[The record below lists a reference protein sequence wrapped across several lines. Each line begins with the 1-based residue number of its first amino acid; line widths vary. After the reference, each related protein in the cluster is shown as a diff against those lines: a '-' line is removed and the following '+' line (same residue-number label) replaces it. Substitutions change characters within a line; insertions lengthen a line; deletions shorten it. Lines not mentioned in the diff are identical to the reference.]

1 MVCYYILVF
10 FLTFSIPVTVSQE
23 RGTVVPGGLVFS
35 GNYNLPA
42 GNPRS
47 AKLLPPGRSTTLH
60 LTKDDL
66 IDLESNYS
74 ISFIAYFRNNFSS
87 GNILCVKNPAYTI
100 NLRFTGSPGSDS
112 ALINLLFNG
121 KPAGVSFAFPQDS
134 VHEGKPF
141 SIKLDVDEIGGSIA
155 LSLDGKAFTQ
165 EFNPFKTDE
174 SSDIYFGSP
183 PGQTDCAPMTVQ
195 DLRISIAGETTHRY
209 LFNETDGN
217 IAYDSEGGLDA
228 YATNHE
234 WLINRHY
241 FWNIHDST
249 SVNKTIYRGIF
260 RDPYNNEL
268 GILTNEGIEYLSFK
282 DGSLRKVKY
291 RDTQQPI
298 NYVHHYPNQDL
309 VLGYSSAYP
318 DDEAASFDFKKGIL
332 KGRMTKVTHEG
343 HYYGGRILVNTG
355 SDAVNIFGGYGW
367 YKTKNKL
374 IRFDPATRK
383 WNELKITGD
392 FFTPRHNFA
401 VLPSEEK
408 DVYYFLGGIG
418 NRSGNQG
425 DGYYHIWDI
434 FRFNLDSLTM
444 KKVYDWGRKESY
456 QINYEA
462 VWANENRTEIYTALR
477 PYGYEE
483 GVAKAMGRLNFSDT
497 VLTLVGDTGKTAG
510 FYPATGYLL
519 INYEISR
526 LFSVI
531 PAEYDSTVTIKVLS
545 IKTPL
550 LSEAEYRELHAN
562 SPNVLAVNRS
572 SNWSKWGI
580 PLAAVLF
587 LPLASIYIIRYRKK
601 KKKVKNSGVDYR
613 ESNTPKAEK
622 KPESNLVTIFGGLRI
637 NDTNGLEITRK
648 LTRKQYE
655 VLSFTAYH
663 TFRSAKGKGVE
674 IERLDTMIWHDTPHE
689 NIKNTRNVTLSK
701 IRTALKGFEGVSLIV
716 NDNSISLKIDE
727 KYHNEIESY
736 FMLKR
741 HLSGKEE
748 ITDEES
754 INSFIRYASRGR
766 FFGPLTE
773 EWVDDLRSKEE
784 SEIIAI
790 VTRYLNRI
798 CEEGKFDRC
807 LEVIDSISVHDPL
820 NEELLGIRLRSLYNL
835 GRHSIALEIFNS
847 YCKEYEAIIGA
858 KYHAPLQ
865 DLLKS

>member
-1 MVCYYILVF
+1 
-10 FLTFSIPVTVSQE
+10 VSQE

-497 VLTLVGDTGKTAG
+497 VLTLVGDTSKVLDS
-510 FYPATGYLL
+510 YPAGGELL
-519 INYEISR
+519 IDYRSEQF
-526 LFSVI
+526 FSVTAAI
-531 PAEYDSTVTIKVLS
+531 YDSTVTVRIFSL
-545 IKTPL
+545 KTPL
-550 LSEAEYRELHAN
+550 LSDIEYRELSA
-562 SPNVLAVNRS
+562 SAPNILEMNRVS
-572 SNWSKWGI
+572 DWTKWGI
-580 PLAAVLF
+580 PVATLLL
-587 LPLASIYIIRYRKK
+587 LPLVSVYYRKYRIRK
-601 KKKVKNSGVDYR
+601 KRPVNR
-613 ESNTPKAEK
+613 EIEEPVAETPRTEK
-622 KPESNLVTIFGGLRI
+622 TPDRELITLFGGLKI
-637 NDTNGLEITRK
+637 FDSAGND
-648 LTRKQYE
+648 LTRTLTPKQCE
-655 VLSFTAYH
+655 VLSFIAYY
-663 TFRSAKGKGVE
+663 TFKDDKTSGIGLN
-674 IERLDTMIWHDTPHE
+674 RLDSTIWHDTREE
-689 NIKNTRNVTLSK
+689 NLKNTRNATFSK
-701 IRTALKGFEGVSLIV
+701 IRAALKEIEGFSLAVGDNSVSLHLDGKYL
-716 NDNSISLKIDE
+716 NDIKNYFILKR
-727 KYHNEIESY
+727 Y
-736 FMLKR
+736 FSDPAMLK
-741 HLSGKEE
+741 
-748 ITDEES
+748 DEES
-754 INSFIRYASRGR
+754 VHNFIRIVGRGK
-766 FFGPLTE
+766 FMAPLSGD
-773 EWVDDLRSKEE
+773 WVDGLRSREE
-784 SEIIAI
+784 SDIISI
-790 VTRYLNRI
+790 ISLYLKRI
-798 CEEGKFDRC
+798 FADGNYEGCIK
-807 LEVIDSISVHDPL
+807 VIDTVLLHDPL
-820 NEELLGIRLRSLYNL
+820 NEDLLGLKLRSLYNL
-835 GRHSIALEIFNS
+835 GRHSIALEIYNS
-847 YCKEYEAIIGA
+847 FCKEYELIFGE
-858 KYHAPLQ
+858 KYPVNLNE
-865 DLLKS
+865 LLKG